1 MAYDEQL
8 AERVRQ
14 RLAGREGVVEKKMFG
29 GLAFMVHGHMAC
41 GVVGGELMFRIG
53 PEAYEAALAEPHARE
68 MDFTRRPLKGMVY
81 VAPEGFAD
89 TAGLDAWLRRA
100 LDFIASLPP
109 K

>member
-1 MAYDEQL
+1 MAYDTQL

-14 RLAGREGVVEKKMFG
+14 RLAGHRDVVEKKMFG
-29 GLAFMVHGHMAC
+29 GLAFMVRGHMAC
-41 GVVGGELMFRIG
+41 GVIGDELMFRVG
-53 PEAYEAALAEPHARE
+53 PEAYATALDEPHARE

-81 VAPEGFAD
+81 VAPAGFAD

-100 LDFIASLPP
+100 LDFVASLPP